1 VRSYCCLILFTL
13 CMHGIDMVTLLAY
26 VGSVFRLCMQYV
38 GNGRARK
45 GRSME
50 LGGVKE
56 RGICQAQ

>member
-1 VRSYCCLILFTL
+1 
-13 CMHGIDMVTLLAY
+13 MHGIDMVTLLAY